1 MGSNMSSGNIHK
13 LTVLKIKKIRKAGRY
28 SDGNCLYLVIKD
40 TGARQWVLR
49 LVIRGK
55 RHDMGL
61 GSSTLVSLEEARDLA
76 RQYRRIAREGG
87 DPLIAHQRDLGL
99 LITERDA
106 AMKVHELN
114 APSWKNDKHTDQWLT
129 SLELHVFPIIGHL
142 AVCEVTSADIL
153 KILAPIWNTKADTV

>member
-1 MGSNMSSGNIHK
+1 MSSGNIQK
-13 LTVLKIKKIRKAGRY
+13 LSVLKIKKIGKAGRY

-76 RQYRRIAREGG
+76 RQYRRIAV
-87 DPLIAHQRDLGL
+87 
-99 LITERDA
+99 
-106 AMKVHELN
+106 KVVIH
-114 APSWKNDKHTDQWLT
+114 S
-129 SLELHVFPIIGHL
+129 LHVEETLDSLLQYVMLP
-142 AVCEVTSADIL
+142 
-153 KILAPIWNTKADTV
+153 

>member
-1 MGSNMSSGNIHK
+1 MSSGNIHK
-13 LTVLKIKKIRKAGRY
+13 LSALKIKKIRKAGRY

-87 DPLIAHQRDLGL
+87 DPLIARQRDLGL
-99 LITERDA
+99 LITVRDA
-106 AMKVHELN
+106 AKQGFVQFRPHHFRN
-114 APSWKNDKHTDQWLT
+114 SH
-129 SLELHVFPIIGHL
+129 
-142 AVCEVTSADIL
+142 CETAI
-153 KILAPIWNTKADTV
+153 KISNPDRMWDPNSGSENL